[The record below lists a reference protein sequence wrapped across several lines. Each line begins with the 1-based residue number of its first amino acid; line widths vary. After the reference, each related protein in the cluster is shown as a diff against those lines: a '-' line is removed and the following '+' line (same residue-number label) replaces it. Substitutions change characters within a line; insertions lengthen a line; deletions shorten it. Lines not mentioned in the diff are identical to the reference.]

1 MKKRKW
7 LASLLAV
14 VMVLAMMPT
23 MAFAAEDTVE
33 VSNGMTFTSDTT
45 QSNIN
50 TWANGAAIITNN
62 TDGTYTVTLQK
73 NITLQQGA
81 KSPIT
86 FGNYRDAA
94 GAKQPTMIL
103 DLNGFTVSGKTIV
116 ISNNYPGQQRD
127 RKGCIR
133 WRAISGGC
141 SKCWI
146 FADH

>member
-23 MAFAAEDTVE
+23 MAFAAGDTVE

-45 QSNIN
+45 QSDID
-50 TWANGAAIITNN
+50 TWANSAAIITNN

-81 KSPIT
+81 TSPIT
-86 FGNYRDAA
+86 FGNYWDAA

-103 DLNGFTVSGKTIV
+103 DLNGFTVS
-116 ISNNYPGQQRD
+116 
-127 RKGCIR
+127 
-133 WRAISGGC
+133 
-141 SKCWI
+141 
-146 FADH
+146 